1 MTSSEIAFVLFSIDL
16 TCREISADLI
26 SCGRGAGSLAVDAGL
41 GACSGTA
48 EILAGA
54 EALLGNEEA
63 QLARAIVKIIITA
76 FSDRLENLELFK
88 SMLPIL

>member
-1 MTSSEIAFVLFSIDL
+1 
-16 TCREISADLI
+16 
-26 SCGRGAGSLAVDAGL
+26 L
-41 GACSGTA
+41 GACSDTA

-63 QLARAIVKIIITA
+63 QLARAIAKIILTA